1 MPEHEKSVSTVK
13 KNKKE
18 ERHMQWKEK
27 HLHGKFVRETEEV
40 WSNETW
46 GWNRKGYL
54 KKETEGARYLQ
65 HKNKP

>member
-1 MPEHEKSVSTVK
+1 MRLSNSERNLPEHEKSISTVK

-40 WSNETW
+40 RSNETW
-46 GWNRKGYL
+46 G
-54 KKETEGARYLQ
+54 
-65 HKNKP
+65 